1 MYDDVAALRI
11 TLEADGFDRFETA
24 CLHDESSVRT
34 LLLDTTGVEEAL
46 VVRTCQRYELYA
58 AGPRATDELQD
69 LVTKIQLESN
79 SIERLLTGED
89 VVEHLFRVACG
100 LESGVLGEDEILGQ
114 VKEAYREASETD
126 ALGGTL
132 DTIALK
138 ALRTGER
145 ARTETAINEG
155 AVSLGSIAAE
165 RAREELDTVVDAD
178 NPLSETHALI
188 VGAGDVSR
196 QVLKALTHR
205 NVGTV
210 TVANRTESKA
220 EKLAEAVDGRA
231 LSLADLDTECYQQAE
246 LLVTATG
253 ANDRLFSIADL
264 VGHELVVVDLAN
276 PRDVDPAVADLED
289 VHLVSID
296 EVLSVRN
303 EGLERR
309 EAAVS
314 DVEALIEEELA
325 RLGEQLRA
333 ERVDGALNQ
342 IYSRTHDL
350 RTSEFERALE
360 RLEIEDEPLSDTQ
373 RQVMEDFSEALVNKL
388 LHPKTTALRQ
398 AAARDDREM
407 LDAWLTLFDQRSA
420 GRDDDEETTPERST
434 SMQS

>member
-333 ERVDGALNQ
+333 ERVDGALG
-342 IYSRTHDL
+342 
-350 RTSEFERALE
+350 RAL
-360 RLEIEDEPLSDTQ
+360 
-373 RQVMEDFSEALVNKL
+373 
-388 LHPKTTALRQ
+388 
-398 AAARDDREM
+398 
-407 LDAWLTLFDQRSA
+407 
-420 GRDDDEETTPERST
+420 
-434 SMQS
+434 